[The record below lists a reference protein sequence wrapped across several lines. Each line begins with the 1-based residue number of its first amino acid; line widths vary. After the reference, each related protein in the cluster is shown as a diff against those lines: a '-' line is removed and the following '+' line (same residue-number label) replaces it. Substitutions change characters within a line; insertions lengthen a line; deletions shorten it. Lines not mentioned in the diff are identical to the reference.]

1 MGQEKIMKMGIINI
15 KTHPH
20 SSDKYINLM
29 NDAFRLGRLV
39 KIRGDDWGTTHYL
52 NKTADGE
59 MYGEI
64 YRFLQIDPKAEWL
77 DLRKREPIVDAEG
90 NPIPQVADELKPN
103 TRRILF
109 VFEPNSHRL
118 FFDVKG
124 ITPNLMKQ
132 YLERML
138 NDRTLRRT
146 YGEVYVE
153 VEASQEA
160 IERIIKIPT
169 LTRLEIVISRPND
182 DVYDQAQRFLD
193 KMENR
198 GTRKFRQIETST
210 RSEGITPD
218 EDTIGL
224 MEVAKSN
231 GMVFAVGYDGS
242 ERVEESTIPHPLIIP
257 ARYDEERTSL
267 LRTMINE
274 GLRFIDT
281 LKRRNR

>member
-15 KTHPH
+15 KTHPN
-20 SSDKYINLM
+20 SLETYRCLM
-29 NDAFRLGRLV
+29 NDAFRLGKLV
-39 KIRGDDWGTTHYL
+39 KIRGDDWGTTHFL
-52 NKTADGE
+52 NETADGE

-77 DLRKREPIVDAEG
+77 DLRKREPVLDADG

-103 TRRILF
+103 TRRILV

-132 YLERML
+132 YLEKML

-182 DVYDQAQRFLD
+182 DIYDQAQRFLD

-198 GTRKFRQIETST
+198 GTRKFQQIETST

-218 EDTIGL
+218 EDTMGL

-231 GMVFAVGYDGS
+231 GMVYAVGYDGS
-242 ERVEESTIPHPLIIP
+242 ERIEESTIPHPLIIP
-257 ARYDEERTSL
+257 ARYDEERTTL

-274 GLRFIDT
+274 GRRFIGT
-281 LKRRNR
+281 LRRWTQ